1 MGTREVIEMH
11 DSAVLRI
18 AGRRPVERQTGFV
31 ELVCADPGWLRTEFD
46 AIVAANFG
54 DRSAPR
60 RVPPRRP
67 PDHHSEARGDR
78 AAGATRRP
86 GPRRGA
92 HPGIRAT
99 AARAPARERSPPYS
113 FLD

>member
-1 MGTREVIEMH
+1 MIEMH